1 MKMKMRQVTERSALN
16 TIMALLCRALIIP
29 LADSHADLQVHWKLD
44 ETDGVAVADSS
55 GNGVDGVWQ
64 QTGGTPVWVPGGGVD
79 GGSVSLSGDAFD
91 SFITE
96 TFSAVTGTPL
106 TMSAWVK
113 TSSTGNNGTVYLGN
127 GETGNQYY
135 LVRVQ
140 GGVGKANARNPTEV
154 QGNGTTPIADG
165 EWHLVTGVYASSSER
180 RIYVDGVLENTITE
194 DVPEASLTRFGIG
207 ALTRS
212 NPADPFNGE
221 IDDAALWDHAFT
233 HLDAAALN
241 GLGVLRA
248 GNAADLDPLVEAFA
262 DEDTAIISGR
272 NWGCATGLEGAFG
285 DTGGS
290 VEGINAFI
298 VLDDLGNGMRM
309 ITAPGKPVINSYTA
323 TQRRRRRS
331 STARRRPSRGTS
343 GPPSASRS
351 IRASGRLTTPLAR
364 SR

>member
-1 MKMKMRQVTERSALN
+1 
-16 TIMALLCRALIIP
+16 MAKPA
-29 LADSHADLQVHWKLD
+29 
-44 ETDGVAVADSS
+44 
-55 GNGVDGVWQ
+55 
-64 QTGGTPVWVPGGGVD
+64 
-79 GGSVSLSGDAFD
+79 
-91 SFITE
+91 
-96 TFSAVTGTPL
+96 
-106 TMSAWVK
+106 
-113 TSSTGNNGTVYLGN
+113 TSTYV
-127 GETGNQYY
+127 
-135 LVRVQ
+135 VRVQ
-140 GGVGKANARNPTEV
+140 GGVGKANARNPAEV

-194 DVPEASLTRFGIG
+194 DVPEVSLTRFGIG

-221 IDDAALWDHAFT
+221 IDDAALWDRAFT
-233 HLDAAALN
+233 DLDAAALN

-272 NWGCATGLEGAFG
+272 NWGYATGLEGAFG

-309 ITAPGKPVINSYTA
+309 STAPGKPVINSYTA
-323 TQRRRRRS
+323 TPTTIFLGETATIAWDIGSAVSVEIDQGIGQVDNASGSVEVMPSETTAYTLTATNAAGNIMPQVSVTVIPEPVIVSFTLSPQSVFAGEDVTLSWEVQNFTALSRLIRWLVSLPARRGRS
-331 STARRRPSRGTS
+331 SSTRL
-343 GPPSASRS
+343 
-351 IRASGRLTTPLAR
+351 RARLTH
-364 SR
+364 